1 MVIAQ
6 KALNKELWQAIP
18 EAGVGSTTPILQN
31 TGLLVSV
38 QIDIMDITIHRLT
51 DSLRSSKQNQAQG
64 QKMSTLTNSLHQKM
78 KDNQIEALREV

>member
-1 MVIAQ
+1 MAIAQ
-6 KALNKELWQAIP
+6 KALDKELWQAIT